1 MVVHDKS
8 RKPAVSSICPQR
20 NCSKFQH
27 GHTFQIK
34 LWARILFIQPRRH
47 GSNPVVAVCWTLWTK
62 SLPPRCF
69 GKKLQTQPVKML
81 VLPARLFFA
90 LSTRGN
96 RGIFY
101 LGLGNRLSTSSLKFW
116 IGAKRFRKWTAP
128 RQEPR
133 LRRNS
138 GGRNRIRTCEGK
150 ASRFTVCP
158 RWPLGYP
165 TFLNGAD
172 VSFWNAWRQTE
183 LAQNHN

>member
-1 MVVHDKS
+1 MEGKSKRKAVAVNSS
-8 RKPAVSSICPQR
+8 RKFIFACSNWTERTNPYRSCRIHFWLQNAPVQFELRMQQSEMQPPQ
-20 NCSKFQH
+20 
-27 GHTFQIK
+27 
-34 LWARILFIQPRRH
+34 
-47 GSNPVVAVCWTLWTK
+47 
-62 SLPPRCF
+62 CF

-81 VLPARLFFA
+81 TLPVRLFFA

-96 RGIFY
+96 QGVFY

-116 IGAKRFRKWTAP
+116 IGTKRFRKWTAP

-150 ASRFTVCP
+150 ARRFTVSP

-165 TFLNGAD
+165 TLNLFTYYPYKYHSTC
-172 VSFWNAWRQTE
+172 V
-183 LAQNHN
+183 